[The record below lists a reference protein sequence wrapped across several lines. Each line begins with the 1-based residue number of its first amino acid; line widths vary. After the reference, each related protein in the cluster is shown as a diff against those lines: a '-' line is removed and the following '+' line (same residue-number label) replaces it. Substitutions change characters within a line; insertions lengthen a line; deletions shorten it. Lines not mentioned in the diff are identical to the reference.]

1 MSQRGPKFC
10 FHRRFSLSL
19 PGVKYAHTKSG
30 EIEIDMLYS
39 FHLVIDDTLVSS
51 GSCTPMTDQVS
62 CVVIRKY

>member
-1 MSQRGPKFC
+1 M
-10 FHRRFSLSL
+10 
-19 PGVKYAHTKSG
+19 HTKSG